1 VMSVNPGFSNQAF
14 MPETVVKVIQ
24 LRKLLDQM
32 KSSAYLEVDGGI
44 TPENLVTMRDAGA
57 NAFVSAHAIF
67 TDPQG
72 IEAGVAALR
81 TAAERSLGKRSHVT

>member
-24 LRKLLDQM
+24 LRKLLDEM

-72 IEAGVAALR
+72 IGAGIATLR
-81 TAAERSLGKRSHVT
+81 MAAERSPGNRSHLA